1 MFDKRIDEPESW
13 DAYSPY
19 ELRNVGALV
28 RLGQRDEALQVLDC
42 MISATSGRRRGTS
55 GQEIVW
61 RDATGAEVHRR
72 HAAHLGR
79 RRASSTRCAR
89 MFAYEREEDQALVLA
104 AGVPRGWIT
113 DGKRMAVRRLPTYYG
128 VLSYSLESAATDSL
142 RMQLSGDVRLP
153 PGNLVLRPPLERPLQ
168 CVRVNGKPIQT
179 FSADEAV
186 VSELPATVEFDSTP
200 PPPTPTP
207 TRPPP
212 ATKRPAKKAKPPKA
226 ATATPRSSARK
237 AGS

>member
-1 MFDKRIDEPESW
+1 
-13 DAYSPY
+13 
-19 ELRNVGALV
+19 VV
-28 RLGQRDEALQVLDC
+28 
-42 MISATSGRRRGTS
+42 
-55 GQEIVW
+55 
-61 RDATGAEVHRR
+61 
-72 HAAHLGR
+72 
-79 RRASSTRCAR
+79 
-89 MFAYEREEDQALVLA
+89 
-104 AGVPRGWIT
+104 
-113 DGKRMAVRRLPTYYG
+113 
-128 VLSYSLESAATDSL
+128 SYSMESSAPDLL

-168 CVRVNGKPIQT
+168 SVRVNGKPIQT

-212 ATKRPAKKAKPPKA
+212 ATKRPAKKGKPPKA
-226 ATATPRSSARK
+226 ATATPRPSARK